1 MTRVVRNTPQADTS
15 PRVEVAAMPVAEQPQ
30 GFTVQNASENTDI
43 IPSQDDP
50 ERFAA
55 FLEERRRVSMSVP
68 QMKMAVP
75 TIPGYHS
82 HWVNDDQGRIERC
95 IRAKYQFVENDEV
108 AMHDFSLAG
117 DSTKTGN
124 QDLGTRVSMVVG
136 TKEGGGIMRAYL
148 MKIREELWRIDQIL
162 QQERNDAI
170 SRALK
175 AGRIGA
181 DNSDMVDP
189 RDLAK
194 TYVKSNVGQ
203 ELRHSPR
210 AFGEKVDI

>member
-1 MTRVVRNTPQADTS
+1 MTRIVRSIQAADTS
-15 PRVEVAAMPVAEQPQ
+15 PRVEVAAMPIAEQAP
-30 GFTVQNASENTDI
+30 GFTVKNASENLDI
-43 IPSQDDP
+43 IPSEDDT

-55 FLEERRRVSMSVP
+55 FLEERRRTSMSVP
-68 QMKMAVP
+68 QMKMSVP
-75 TIPGYHS
+75 SIPNFHC
-82 HWVNDDQGRIERC
+82 HWVNDDQGRIERAL
-95 IRAKYQFVENDEV
+95 RAKYQFVENDEV
-108 AMHDFSLAG
+108 YMHDFSMAG

-148 MKIREELWRIDQIL
+148 MKLPEALWRIDQRL

-181 DNSDMVDP
+181 EDTNMVDP
-189 RDLAK
+189 RDLPK
-194 TYVKSNVGQ
+194 TYVRSNVGQ
-203 ELRHSPR
+203 ETRASPVG
-210 AFGEKVDI
+210 FGEKADI